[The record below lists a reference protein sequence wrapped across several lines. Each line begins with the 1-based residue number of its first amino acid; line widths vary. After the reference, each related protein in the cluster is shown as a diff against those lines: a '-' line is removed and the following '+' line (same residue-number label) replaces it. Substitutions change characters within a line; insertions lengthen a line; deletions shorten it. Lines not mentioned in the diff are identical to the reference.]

1 MNSQRLDPALLK
13 AEAWLRY
20 FDDLGIHSF
29 YRDRAGSSVL
39 GNAPPAK
46 AFSGG
51 ESELSDPVWNARDA
65 AAMPDV
71 AEPQI
76 AGIRLPTSTGERN
89 RRLPPELHALVHP
102 PSLFETN
109 DPPRNETLE
118 IIRSDLGEC
127 TRCKLHRTRHTIVF
141 GTGNPHADL
150 VFVGEGPG
158 HDEDMQGL
166 PFVGRA
172 GKLLTQM
179 IEAMGLRREQVYIAN
194 IVKCRPPENRA
205 PQEDEVAACMP
216 FLLRQIAAIG
226 PQVIV
231 CLGSTAAQNLLGTKK
246 SISHFR
252 GQWFDLHGAKVI
264 ATYHPAYLLRNPN
277 AKLDVWIDLQKAMAI
292 LGLAP
297 PPRKSSRERD

>member
-1 MNSQRLDPALLK
+1 MNSQRPDAAPLK

-20 FDDLGIHSF
+20 FDELGIHSF

-39 GNAPPAK
+39 GNAPPAQVL
-46 AFSGG
+46 SGG
-51 ESELSDPVWNARDA
+51 ESELSDPLRNARA
-65 AAMPDV
+65 AAATPDV

-76 AGIRLPTSTGERN
+76 AGIPLRISTGEPN

-109 DPPRNETLE
+109 DPPPNETLE

-141 GTGNPHADL
+141 GTGNPRADL

-205 PQEDEVAACMP
+205 PQEDEVAACLP

>member
-1 MNSQRLDPALLK
+1 MNSQRPDSALLK

-29 YRDRAGSSVL
+29 YRDRTASIALS
-39 GNAPPAK
+39 NASPAL
-46 AFSGG
+46 SPG
-51 ESELSDPVWNARDA
+51 ERELSDPVRNARA
-65 AAMPDV
+65 AAATPV
-71 AEPQI
+71 AAEPQI
-76 AGIRLPTSTGERN
+76 SGIPLPISTGDRNQRLPS
-89 RRLPPELHALVHP
+89 ELQALVHP
-102 PSLFETN
+102 PSLFESN
-109 DPPRNETLE
+109 DPTRNETLE

-141 GTGNPHADL
+141 GTGNSHADL

-172 GKLLTQM
+172 GKLLNQM
-179 IEAMGLRREQVYIAN
+179 IEAMGLQRERVYIAN

-205 PQEDEVAACMP
+205 PQEDEVDACMP

-226 PQVIV
+226 PKVIV

-252 GQWFDLHGAKVI
+252 GHWFDLDGAKVI

-277 AKLDVWIDLQKAMAI
+277 AKLDVWIDLQKAMAV
-292 LGLAP
+292 LGLSP
-297 PPRKSSRERD
+297 PPRKSPRERD